1 MEDYKKIKL
10 EDHPEYLDF
19 VVQILTVTEQ
29 RLRQE
34 GYEGEELEKKLEEEK
49 KKLGL

>member
-1 MEDYKKIKL
+1 MEEYKKIKL

-29 RLRQE
+29 RLKQE
-34 GYEGEELEKKLEEEK
+34 GFKGEELEERLAQEK